1 MKKVFV
7 FGLIVLLL
15 AGVAF
20 AKGYEVKKKAG
31 EYDVEATIDRNPPA
45 MGKNN
50 MEVRVTDKAGKAV
63 TDAKVLVEYGMP
75 AMPGMHPMN
84 YRTDASLSGEVY
96 KAVLNVSMAGPWYVN
111 VKISRVGNKTET
123 AKFTFDVR

>member
-7 FGLIVLLL
+7 FGLIVLLV

-50 MEVRVTDKAGKAV
+50 MEIRVSEKAGKAV

-84 YRTDASLSGEVY
+84 YRTEAPLVGGVY
-96 KAVLNVSMAGPWYVN
+96 RAVLNVSMAGPWYVN
-111 VKISRVGNKTET
+111 VKISRGGKTEI

>member
-1 MKKVFV
+1 MKKFLLMTLVILLSA
-7 FGLIVLLL
+7 GLV
-15 AGVAF
+15 F

-63 TDAKVLVEYGMP
+63 TDAKLLVEYGMP

-84 YRTDASLSGEVY
+84 YRTEASLSGEVY
-96 KAVLNVSMAGPWYVN
+96 KAILNVSMAGPWYVN
-111 VKISRVGNKTET
+111 VKISRGGKTET
-123 AKFTFDVR
+123 ARFTFDVR

>member
-7 FGLIVLLL
+7 VGLIILLV

-45 MGKNN
+45 TGKNN
-50 MEVRVTDKAGKAV
+50 MEVRVTDRAGKAV

-111 VKISRVGNKTET
+111 VKISRGGKTET
-123 AKFTFDVR
+123 ARFTFDVR

>member
-1 MKKVFV
+1 MRRVLII
-7 FGLIVLLL
+7 GLIILLV

-31 EYDVEATIDRNPPA
+31 EYDVEVTIDRNPPA

-50 MEVRVTDKAGKAV
+50 MEIRVSEKAGKVV

-84 YRTDASLSGEVY
+84 YRTEAPLVGGVY
-96 KAVLNVSMAGPWYVN
+96 GAVLNVSMAGPWYVN
-111 VKISRVGNKTET
+111 VKISRGGKTET
-123 AKFTFDVR
+123 ARFTFDVR